1 MCNEVTTSLSST
13 LHYSVYIFRFLHK
26 RHVCLPAYGQGRR
39 LGNVYCGIF
48 LCLRGDGVF
57 RLWIVSLLWFLSC
70 FVN

>member
-26 RHVCLPAYGQGRR
+26 RHVCLPVYGQGRR

-48 LCLRGDGVF
+48 YVCVEMVCLDSGLCHFCGFYLV
-57 RLWIVSLLWFLSC
+57 L
-70 FVN
+70 